1 MSIEETDFPVTTYT
15 PTDHEREYLRDSIGE
30 YFADEWLTDILFKV
44 KGGKEATV
52 YCCRATASSG
62 GGLVAAKIYRPRMF
76 RAMRNDWFYRIGRTS
91 LGPNGKME
99 FRGRAQR
106 ALRKHT
112 DFGKKIENSSW
123 NQHEF
128 HMLKTLDESGADI
141 PKPLA
146 HGNNC
151 IMMQYLG
158 DDVRGAP
165 TLHSLRLERDLAQR
179 LFARVLWNVEVLLSH
194 TYVHGDLSA
203 HNILFH
209 DDRAWLID
217 FPQAVS
223 IDSHPAAY
231 QLLFRDVERV
241 CQYFQKQGVESD
253 PGKVT
258 QDLWNRFLRGEF
270 PTPSP

>member
-1 MSIEETDFPVTTYT
+1 M
-15 PTDHEREYLRDSIGE
+15 
-30 YFADEWLTDILFKV
+30 
-44 KGGKEATV
+44 
-52 YCCRATASSG
+52 
-62 GGLVAAKIYRPRMF
+62 
-76 RAMRNDWFYRIGRTS
+76 
-91 LGPNGKME
+91 
-99 FRGRAQR
+99 
-106 ALRKHT
+106 
-112 DFGKKIENSSW
+112 
-123 NQHEF
+123 
-128 HMLKTLDESGADI
+128 GAFDI

-158 DDVRGAP
+158 DDVRGTP
-165 TLHSLRLERDLAQR
+165 TLHSLRLECDLAQR

-231 QLLFRDVERV
+231 NCSFGTSNGCVSISRSSEWRV
-241 CQYFQKQGVESD
+241 MRG
-253 PGKVT
+253 
-258 QDLWNRFLRGEF
+258 RLRRICGIDF
-270 PTPSP
+270 